1 MALKKALFVI
11 STITNQ
17 LNENSALSTFPHF
30 VYLLPI
36 EPVVQLHKYIK
47 MLAIQKKL
55 SNAFYAILAMPATA
69 MGFALCVQISA
80 LSWILSTKYH
90 LEIDE
95 IGLIWASGPLA
106 GLVMQLLVGLV
117 SDNAWFWGGRRR
129 PFILIGGTIAAL
141 MLICL
146 PNLDVIQKLFGSE
159 SLIPIALAVATTLD
173 LAINLGFNP
182 TRSLITDVTPDGKA
196 RTKGYTW
203 MQTVSGTLGVG
214 AYFLGA
220 YFGNYTLIYA
230 GVFIVLAFSIIPV
243 FFIEEPRQLQAD
255 TTNAEINALD
265 IQAHTQKAEVNELIK
280 IYLANAFSWIGVQ
293 TMFVFMFAYASQ
305 MLFNTNDSSSL
316 TDAQNK
322 QTGQIINYSFLILNA
337 VGAILPALVLEPLTK
352 KFGRITVQSTCIL
365 IMSIG
370 YGLIFWIGTSVTVL
384 YMCMGVVGIGWA
396 AIVSLPFAIM
406 SEKVNKQRMGLFM
419 GIFNMSIVI
428 PQLVVS
434 LIIAQFVSTA
444 TNKDIIFEISAISL
458 FLSFVMWRLV
468 KEKRFEA

>member
-1 MALKKALFVI
+1 M
-11 STITNQ
+11 
-17 LNENSALSTFPHF
+17 LS
-30 VYLLPI
+30 
-36 EPVVQLHKYIK
+36 
-47 MLAIQKKL
+47 IQKKL
-55 SNAFYAILAMPATA
+55 SNTFYAILAMPATA

-80 LSWILSTKYH
+80 LSWILSTKYD
-90 LEIDE
+90 LEIEE

-106 GLVMQLLVGLV
+106 GLVMQLLVGLI
-117 SDNAWFWGGRRR
+117 SDNSWFWGGRRR

-146 PNLDVIQKLFGSE
+146 PNLDVIQKLFGAQ

-182 TRSLITDVTPDGKA
+182 TRSIITDVTPDGKA

-203 MQTVSGTLGVG
+203 MQTVSGTMGVL
-214 AYFLGA
+214 AYFIGA
-220 YFGNYTLIYA
+220 WFDNYTLIYV
-230 GVFIVLAFSIIPV
+230 GVFIVLAFSIIPI
-243 FFIEEPRQLQAD
+243 FFIEEPKTLQAD
-255 TTNAEINALD
+255 ITDTEINALD

-316 TDAQNK
+316 DDEQKNSIGK
-322 QTGQIINYSFLILNA
+322 IIGYSFLILNA

-352 KFGRITVQSTCIL
+352 RFGRIAVQSTCIL
-365 IMSIG
+365 IMSLG
-370 YGLIFWIGTSVTVL
+370 YALIVFVGKDVTTL
-384 YMCMGVVGIGWA
+384 YICMAIAGIGWA

-428 PQLVVS
+428 PQLIVS
-434 LIIAQFVSTA
+434 LLIAQFVSDA
-444 TNKDIIFEISAISL
+444 ADKSLIFKISAVSL
-458 FLSFVMWRLV
+458 FLSFLMWRWV
-468 KEKRFEA
+468 KEKKKQEKISNTSQANI

>member
-1 MALKKALFVI
+1 
-11 STITNQ
+11 
-17 LNENSALSTFPHF
+17 
-30 VYLLPI
+30 
-36 EPVVQLHKYIK
+36 
-47 MLAIQKKL
+47 MLAIQKRL
-55 SNAFYAILAMPATA
+55 SNSFYAILAMPATA

-80 LSWILSTKYH
+80 LSWILSTKYN
-90 LEIDE
+90 LKIEE
-95 IGLIWASGPLA
+95 IGLVWASGPLA

-146 PNLDVIQKLFGSE
+146 PNLDKIQILFGAA
-159 SLIPIALAVATTLD
+159 SLIPIALCVATTLD

-182 TRSLITDVTPDGKA
+182 TRSIITDVTPDGKA

-203 MQTVSGTLGVG
+203 MQTVSGTFGVL
-214 AYFLGA
+214 AYFIGA
-220 YFGNYTLIYA
+220 ELGNYTLIYA

-243 FFIEEPRQLQAD
+243 FFIKEPRILTASSPAASGHGELHTLD
-255 TTNAEINALD
+255 EMTMDVNAIETNAS
-265 IQAHTQKAEVNELIK
+265 TPKAEINELIK
-280 IYLANAFSWIGVQ
+280 IYFANAFSWIGVQ

-305 MLFNTNDSSSL
+305 ILFHTNDSASL
-316 TDAQNK
+316 NDSQNNEI
-322 QTGQIINYSFLILNA
+322 GRIISYSFLILNA
-337 VGAILPALVLEPLTK
+337 VGAFLPALLLEPLTRK
-352 KFGRITVQSTCIL
+352 YGRINVQSTCIL
-365 IMSIG
+365 FMSLA
-370 YGLIFWIGTSVTVL
+370 YLLIIFYGTSAIAL
-384 YMCMGVVGIGWA
+384 YLFMALAGVGWA

-434 LIIAQFVSTA
+434 LMISHFVA
-444 TNKDIIFEISAISL
+444 DAENKRIIFEISAVSL

-468 KEKRFEA
+468 KEKSKSKTADL

>member
-1 MALKKALFVI
+1 
-11 STITNQ
+11 
-17 LNENSALSTFPHF
+17 
-30 VYLLPI
+30 
-36 EPVVQLHKYIK
+36 
-47 MLAIQKKL
+47 MLAIQKRL
-55 SNAFYAILAMPATA
+55 SNSFYAILAMPATA

-80 LSWILSTKYH
+80 LSWILSTKYN
-90 LEIDE
+90 LKIEE
-95 IGLIWASGPLA
+95 IGLVWASGPLA

-129 PFILIGGTIAAL
+129 PFIIIGGTIAAL

-146 PNLDVIQKLFGSE
+146 PNLDVIQKLFGAE

-182 TRSLITDVTPDGKA
+182 TRSIITDVTPDGKA

-220 YFGNYTLIYA
+220 YFSNYTLIYV

-243 FFIEEPRQLQAD
+243 FFIEEPKQMQAD
-255 TTNAEINALD
+255 TTDAEINALD
-265 IQAHTQKAEVNELIK
+265 VQAHTQKAEINELIK

-305 MLFNTNDSSSL
+305 MLFNTNDSASL
-316 TDAQNK
+316 DETQNHK
-322 QTGQIINYSFLILNA
+322 LGQIIGYSFLILNA
-337 VGAILPALVLEPLTK
+337 VGAILPAIVLEPLTK
-352 KFGRITVQSTCIL
+352 KYGRIAVQSTCLL
-365 IMSIG
+365 IMSIA
-370 YGLIFWIGTSVTVL
+370 YGLIVWIGNSVTAL
-384 YMCMGVVGIGWA
+384 YFCMALAGIGWA

-428 PQLVVS
+428 PQLIVS
-434 LIIAQFVSTA
+434 LLIAQFIGSA
-444 TNKDIIFEISAISL
+444 ENKDLIFEISAVSL
-458 FLSFVMWRLV
+458 FLSFIMWRMV
-468 KEKRFEA
+468 KEKRAIA

>member
-1 MALKKALFVI
+1 M
-11 STITNQ
+11 
-17 LNENSALSTFPHF
+17 LS
-30 VYLLPI
+30 
-36 EPVVQLHKYIK
+36 
-47 MLAIQKKL
+47 IQKKL
-55 SNAFYAILAMPATA
+55 SNSFYAILAMPATA

-80 LSWILSTKYH
+80 LSWILSTKYN
-90 LEIDE
+90 LKIEE

-146 PNLDVIQKLFGSE
+146 PNLELIQKLFGSE
-159 SLIPIALAVATTLD
+159 SLIPVALAVATTLD

-182 TRSLITDVTPDGKA
+182 TRSIITDVTPDGKA

-220 YFGNYTLIYA
+220 YFGNYTLIYV
-230 GVFIVLAFSIIPV
+230 GVFIVLAFSIIPI
-243 FFIEEPRQLQAD
+243 FFIEEPKLLQAD
-255 TTNAEINALD
+255 TTDAEINALD
-265 IQAHTQKAEVNELIK
+265 VQAHTQKAEVNELIK

-293 TMFVFMFAYASQ
+293 TMFVFMFAFASQ
-305 MLFNTNDSSSL
+305 MLFNTNDTASL
-316 TDAQNK
+316 TNAQNNK
-322 QTGQIINYSFLILNA
+322 TGQVISYSFLILNA

-352 KFGRITVQSTCIL
+352 KYGRIAVQSTCLL

-370 YGLIFWIGTSVTVL
+370 YGLIVWIGTNTLAVYL
-384 YMCMGVVGIGWA
+384 CMAIAGIGWA

-428 PQLVVS
+428 PQLIVS
-434 LIIAQFVSTA
+434 LLIAQFVGVA
-444 TNKDIIFEISAISL
+444 ENKEIIFEISAVSL
-458 FLSFVMWRLV
+458 FISFLLWRWV
-468 KEKRFEA
+468 KDKPIAA

>member
-1 MALKKALFVI
+1 M
-11 STITNQ
+11 
-17 LNENSALSTFPHF
+17 LS
-30 VYLLPI
+30 
-36 EPVVQLHKYIK
+36 
-47 MLAIQKKL
+47 IQKKL
-55 SNAFYAILAMPATA
+55 SNTFYAILAMPATA

-80 LSWILSTKYH
+80 LSWILSTKYD
-90 LEIDE
+90 LKIEE

-106 GLVMQLLVGLV
+106 GLVMQLLVGLI
-117 SDNAWFWGGRRR
+117 SDNSWFWGGRRR

-146 PNLDVIQKLFGSE
+146 PNLDVIQKLFGAQ

-182 TRSLITDVTPDGKA
+182 TRSLITDVTPNGKA

-203 MQTVSGTLGVG
+203 MQTVSGSMGVL
-214 AYFLGA
+214 AYFIGA
-220 YFGNYTLIYA
+220 WFDNYTLIYA

-243 FFIEEPRQLQAD
+243 FFIEEPKILQAD
-255 TTNAEINALD
+255 STDSEINALD

-316 TDAQNK
+316 DDEQKNSIGK
-322 QTGQIINYSFLILNA
+322 IIGYSFLILNA

-352 KFGRITVQSTCIL
+352 RFGRIAVQSTCIL

-370 YGLIFWIGTSVTVL
+370 YALIVFAGKDVTTL
-384 YMCMGVVGIGWA
+384 YICMAIAGIGWA

-428 PQLVVS
+428 PQLIVS
-434 LIIAQFVSTA
+434 LLIAQFVSDA
-444 TNKDIIFEISAISL
+444 EDKSLIFKISAVSL
-458 FLSFVMWRLV
+458 FLSFLMWRWV
-468 KEKRFEA
+468 KEKKKLN

>member
-1 MALKKALFVI
+1 
-11 STITNQ
+11 
-17 LNENSALSTFPHF
+17 
-30 VYLLPI
+30 
-36 EPVVQLHKYIK
+36 
-47 MLAIQKKL
+47 
-55 SNAFYAILAMPATA
+55 MPATA

-80 LSWILSTKYH
+80 LSWILSTKYD
-90 LEIDE
+90 LEIEE

-106 GLVMQLLVGLV
+106 GLVMQLLVGLI
-117 SDNAWFWGGRRR
+117 SDNSWFWGGRRR

-146 PNLDVIQKLFGSE
+146 PNLDVIQKLFGAQ

-182 TRSLITDVTPDGKA
+182 TRSIITDVTPDGKA

-203 MQTVSGTLGVG
+203 MQTVSGTMGVL
-214 AYFLGA
+214 AYFIGA
-220 YFGNYTLIYA
+220 WFDNYTLIYA

-243 FFIEEPRQLQAD
+243 FFIEEPKILQAD
-255 TTNAEINALD
+255 NTDSEINVLD

-316 TDAQNK
+316 DDEQKNSIGK
-322 QTGQIINYSFLILNA
+322 IIGYSFLILNA
-337 VGAILPALVLEPLTK
+337 VGAILPALVLEPLAK
-352 KFGRITVQSTCIL
+352 RFGRIAVQSTCIL

-370 YGLIFWIGTSVTVL
+370 YALIVFAGKDVTTL
-384 YMCMGVVGIGWA
+384 YICMAIAGIGWA

-428 PQLVVS
+428 PQLIVS
-434 LIIAQFVSTA
+434 LLIAQFVSDA
-444 TNKDIIFEISAISL
+444 EDKSLIFKISAVSL
-458 FLSFVMWRLV
+458 FFSFLMWRWV
-468 KEKRFEA
+468 KEKKNRV

>member
-1 MALKKALFVI
+1 M
-11 STITNQ
+11 
-17 LNENSALSTFPHF
+17 LS
-30 VYLLPI
+30 
-36 EPVVQLHKYIK
+36 
-47 MLAIQKKL
+47 IQKKL
-55 SNAFYAILAMPATA
+55 SNTFYAILAMPATA

-80 LSWILSTKYH
+80 LSWILSTKYD
-90 LEIDE
+90 LEIEE

-106 GLVMQLLVGLV
+106 GLVMQLLVGLI
-117 SDNAWFWGGRRR
+117 SDNSWFWGGRRR

-146 PNLDVIQKLFGSE
+146 PNLDVIQKLFGAQ

-182 TRSLITDVTPDGKA
+182 TRSLITDVTPNGKA

-203 MQTVSGTLGVG
+203 MQTVSGSMGVL
-214 AYFLGA
+214 AYFIGA
-220 YFGNYTLIYA
+220 WFDNYTLIYA

-243 FFIEEPRQLQAD
+243 FFIEEPKILQAD
-255 TTNAEINALD
+255 STDSEINALD

-305 MLFNTNDSSSL
+305 MLFNTNDSSSF
-316 TDAQNK
+316 DDEQK
-322 QTGQIINYSFLILNA
+322 KSVGKIINYSFLILNA
-337 VGAILPALVLEPLTK
+337 VGAILPAVVLEPLTK

-370 YGLIFWIGTSVTVL
+370 YALIVFAGKDVTTL
-384 YMCMGVVGIGWA
+384 YICMAITGIGWA

-428 PQLVVS
+428 PQLIVS
-434 LIIAQFVSTA
+434 LLIAQFVSDA
-444 TNKDIIFEISAISL
+444 EDKSLIFKISAVSL
-458 FLSFVMWRLV
+458 FLSFLMWRWV
-468 KEKRFEA
+468 KEKKRLN